1 MAMTSVVSH
10 ENDVRRFEKWD
21 ADGDGLIDRADY
33 EAEARRIVAAFG
45 ESLNSGRGRAVMEAL
60 VELHRRQAEA
70 AGVGPRGAMNQ
81 REYLAAN
88 QALMFGRGDEGF
100 DELLRPAISAIADLC
115 DTDRDGLVSRV
126 ELRRW
131 LGSAVGLSDAD
142 SDAAFDRIDLD
153 GDGALTVDEL
163 VIAVREFHY
172 GRLDI
177 PLLG

>member
-1 MAMTSVVSH
+1 MTSVVSR
-10 ENDVRRFEKWD
+10 ENDVRRFQKWD
-21 ADGDGLIDRADY
+21 VNGDGVIDRSDY
-33 EAEARRIVAAFG
+33 EAEARRIVEAFG

-60 VELHRRQAEA
+60 IELHRRQAEA
-70 AGVGPRGAMNQ
+70 AGVGPFGVMNQ
-81 REYLAAN
+81 EQYLAAN
-88 QALMFGRGDEGF
+88 QELMFGRGDVGF

-115 DTDRDGLVSRV
+115 DTDRDGFVSKV
-126 ELRRW
+126 ELRAW
-131 LGSAVGLSDAD
+131 LGNAVGLSDAD

>member
-1 MAMTSVVSH
+1 MTSVVSH

-21 ADGDGLIDRADY
+21 ADGDGFIGRGDY

-45 ESLNSGRGRAVMEAL
+45 ETLNSGRGRAVMEAL
-60 VELHRRQAEA
+60 VVLHRRQAEA
-70 AGVGPRGAMNQ
+70 AGVGPGGAMTLEQ
-81 REYLAAN
+81 YLAAN
-88 QALMFGRGDEGF
+88 QRLMFDRGDEGF
-100 DELLRPAISAIADLC
+100 DDLLRPTISAIADLC
-115 DTDRDGLVSRV
+115 DTDRDGLVDKV

-131 LGSAVGLSDAD
+131 LGSAVGLSDAA

-153 GDGALTVDEL
+153 GDGVLTVDEL

-177 PLLG
+177 SLLG

>member
-1 MAMTSVVSH
+1 MSL

-21 ADGDGLIDRADY
+21 VDGNGIIDRGDY

-45 ESLNSGRGRAVMEAL
+45 ETLNSGRGRAVMEAL

-70 AGVGPRGAMNQ
+70 AGVGPSGAMNQ
-81 REYLAAN
+81 QQYLAAN
-88 QALMFGRGDEGF
+88 QQLMFGRGDTGF
-100 DELLRPAISAIADLC
+100 DELLRPAIAAIADLC
-115 DTDRDGLVSRV
+115 DTDRDGLVSKV

-163 VIAVREFHY
+163 VVAVREFHY
-172 GRLDI
+172 GRLDV